1 MRAPLGPARTPGSAS
16 TGPAPIAEVAGPE
29 GECVAVAHAVSSD
42 MGCEAWW
49 RLAGFCCGLG
59 SAWRCLAGAPVPVL
73 SLVAMRQQTQT
84 DLPGRSRQTTRVAAC
99 GRANSSGALAAVLG
113 EPARAPEARFHQV
126 GAGANGAGL
135 VADAGAGERDAAEGG
150 LVGSLR
156 RRILGR

>member
-1 MRAPLGPARTPGSAS
+1 
-16 TGPAPIAEVAGPE
+16 
-29 GECVAVAHAVSSD
+29 
-42 MGCEAWW
+42 
-49 RLAGFCCGLG
+49 
-59 SAWRCLAGAPVPVL
+59 
-73 SLVAMRQQTQT
+73 MRQQTQT
-84 DLPGRSRQTTRVAAC
+84 HLPGRSRQTTRVAAC

-135 VADAGAGERDAAEGG
+135 VADAGERDAAEGG